1 MENERKLIYSMRN
14 PTLDDFIE
22 PEETPAPQTP
32 EAEAKMKAD
41 LERIYYCL
49 EHESEYKPIPGRE
62 EGKHHVIRNAQGLG
76 ELGGV
81 DLDVWEEKYCIRVRI
96 YLEMTMHGKMELFFL
111 GRLFAQ
117 CDRFSLSTRE
127 VEKDIMIDL
136 EYDTHE
142 FLVSGRRINC

>member
-1 MENERKLIYSMRN
+1 
-14 PTLDDFIE
+14 
-22 PEETPAPQTP
+22 
-32 EAEAKMKAD
+32 
-41 LERIYYCL
+41 
-49 EHESEYKPIPGRE
+49 
-62 EGKHHVIRNAQGLG
+62 
-76 ELGGV
+76 
-81 DLDVWEEKYCIRVRI
+81 
-96 YLEMTMHGKMELFFL
+96 MHGKMELFFL